1 MSLLIVK
8 NNLKKKKSNFFKI
21 SINCFAHYQHNYW
34 HEKKFEKIYF
44 WYLNEMITIIN
55 DITKF
60 YNSSIILNGFA
71 QKKIKHEYY
80 LRPNQPKLFFEKLK
94 VNYLKIEP
102 NMTTGALVYFKSI
115 KDKNKAI
122 KILKKIKIYDYS
134 VFEIQ
139 DYKSLKKIF
148 YKFALVSKK
157 NKYHPISLSRNN
169 YKKFFKKPDKTFSTV
184 DLSNKDKLLIN
195 FILKDTIFMKSSS
208 RHINTGEIFYK
219 NFKFMKQDVTNKKI
233 HNIKI
238 FKNIL
243 KHFN

>member
-8 NNLKKKKSNFFKI
+8 NNLKKKSNFCII
-21 SINCFAHYQHNYW
+21 SINSFAHYQHNYW

-94 VNYLKIEP
+94 LNYLKIEP

-139 DYKSLKKIF
+139 DYKSLKK
-148 YKFALVSKK
+148 
-157 NKYHPISLSRNN
+157 
-169 YKKFFKKPDKTFSTV
+169 FF
-184 DLSNKDKLLIN
+184 
-195 FILKDTIFMKSSS
+195 
-208 RHINTGEIFYK
+208 
-219 NFKFMKQDVTNKKI
+219 TN
-233 HNIKI
+233 
-238 FKNIL
+238 L
-243 KHFN
+243 R